1 MCIYTHTCLYNMS
14 MEKIQKYFLSCQ
26 YDVIIEVVESEV
38 EGRQCGKKRGDKRKR
53 KKELNPKE
61 KA

>member
-1 MCIYTHTCLYNMS
+1 MS